1 MLDFYC
7 SSFDQKLN
15 FVFRMYDFDED
26 SLISKTDITTIISC
40 MPVAQKNRI
49 RSEGKYTTEGGGAQN
64 F

>member
-1 MLDFYC
+1 
-7 SSFDQKLN
+7 
-15 FVFRMYDFDED
+15 MYDFDED